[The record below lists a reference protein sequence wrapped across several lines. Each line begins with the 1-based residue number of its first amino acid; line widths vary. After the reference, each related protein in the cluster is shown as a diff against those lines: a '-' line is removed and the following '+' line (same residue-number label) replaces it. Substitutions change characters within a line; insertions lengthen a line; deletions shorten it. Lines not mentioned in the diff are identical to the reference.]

1 MLNSLANHGYLP
13 RNGKNVSI
21 DQIVGGID
29 EALNLDPA
37 SSKPV
42 AELAVTTSTTGNPS
56 TLNLNDLNKH
66 GGTTCYFS
74 PVFFFFFWISNTK
87 FQLLNMMAA

>member
-21 DQIVGGID
+21 DQLVSGID
-29 EALNLDPA
+29 EALNLDPV
-37 SSKPV
+37 SSRPV

-56 TLNLNDLNKH
+56 TLHLSDLNTH
-66 GGTTCYFS
+66 GGGYFS
-74 PVFFFFFWISNTK
+74 LFTLPISTCI
-87 FQLLNMMAA
+87 FPT